1 MDNRG
6 ANIDIV
12 FRNGLKDF
20 EVLPPPDTWSN
31 IQPVIKTGRG
41 SFILLKTAALIAVIL
56 TVSFFA
62 YRLSR
67 DISTG
72 LDSAVMSLNQEVVT
86 PGVSVSPYSPVKI
99 KNKAKGRLQ
108 NSPNTI
114 VENIAGK
121 TSNTDN
127 ENITSPQ
134 VAFLHEI
141 NTFSTFKTSLLKG
154 SRIPVMSSSQKNT
167 FDIEEPDLQYLP
179 DNSTAKHTDRWS
191 IAAMASPTYYSKFS
205 SVNNDNTKQM
215 LSSEKPLIS
224 YSGGVA
230 FTYKISKRFSV
241 QSGLFYSSLGQEV
254 DGINSYAGFQ
264 KYVYSKGSSNFQ
276 VLTSSGIIYTNN
288 GDVFLSNNGSG
299 DRIMTNYTNDVFDP
313 KKASLPYMNSTIRQ
327 NFSYLEFPVVLR
339 YKFVDK
345 IIDINLIGGLSYDI
359 LVNNSA
365 YTMFDGTKYHVG
377 TTDGLNN
384 ISISS
389 SIGMGMEYNFSS
401 SLSLNLE
408 PTFRYYLNP
417 FNQSVT
423 SGVHPYSFGIFSGLS
438 YKF

>member
-1 MDNRG
+1 
-6 ANIDIV
+6 
-12 FRNGLKDF
+12 
-20 EVLPPPDTWSN
+20 
-31 IQPVIKTGRG
+31 
-41 SFILLKTAALIAVIL
+41 
-56 TVSFFA
+56 
-62 YRLSR
+62 
-67 DISTG
+67 
-72 LDSAVMSLNQEVVT
+72 
-86 PGVSVSPYSPVKI
+86 
-99 KNKAKGRLQ
+99 
-108 NSPNTI
+108 
-114 VENIAGK
+114 
-121 TSNTDN
+121 
-127 ENITSPQ
+127 
-134 VAFLHEI
+134 
-141 NTFSTFKTSLLKG
+141 
-154 SRIPVMSSSQKNT
+154 MSSSQKNT

-179 DNSTAKHTDRWS
+179 DNSTTKHTDRWS

-205 SVNNDNTKQM
+205 TVNNDNTKQM

-288 GDVFLSNNGSG
+288 GDVFLSSNGSG
-299 DRIMTNYTNDVFDP
+299 DRLMTNYTNDVFDP